1 MGRFV
6 SETSTWQ
13 RSNSVKYQY
22 ARLEVRIL
30 CDPTFFLRQKKA
42 NKLPCAKLNEPSL
55 EIHAQVSRAI
65 NLTRKHTWCILFFTI
80 DKSMFL
86 ITHFFI
92 FLNLFHS
99 QLPVNFK
106 RSIPSSYS
114 SFFFVYFSAKTWHTS
129 KAKFKWKFRTLLF
142 VPFFLPVNNSN
153 LPKLRRC
160 NNKLWKF
167 ILEFLQT
174 PFEFQIS
181 YFTYCHVCSWGGGVN

>member
-1 MGRFV
+1 MIQLFFWDKKKPTNC
-6 SETSTWQ
+6 TSQSWT
-13 RSNSVKYQY
+13 N
-22 ARLEVRIL
+22 
-30 CDPTFFLRQKKA
+30 
-42 NKLPCAKLNEPSL
+42 SL
-55 EIHAQVSRAI
+55 EIYAQFSRAI
-65 NLTRKHTWCILFFTI
+65 NLTRKHTWCILFFT
-80 DKSMFL
+80 KSMIL

-153 LPKLRRC
+153 LPKPRRC

-174 PFEFQIS
+174 PWVPDIIFYVLPRVQLGRGS
-181 YFTYCHVCSWGGGVN
+181 KLSSNSPKRYNP